1 MRKLDIKANSNNA
14 RRGKRRGKLV
24 VLGVL
29 LLLALFLI
37 LCAGYGIKSFFDKYR
52 LQSPVVFRPVI
63 VKREHN
69 KNTQAKPSK
78 PRSKPA
84 QTKKRIVPQV
94 EASEVVD
101 TEKEHT
107 ESDALTAIKNHF
119 GDEWKM
125 AVAIATP
132 ESGMDCSKRSYQMN
146 TNGTYD
152 HGLFQIN
159 EIHLYKL
166 QEGESIYDCDVN
178 ARIAKEIKDSWQGWH
193 AWSVYNNGSY
203 EQYL

>member
-14 RRGKRRGKLV
+14 RRGKRGRQIFI
-24 VLGVL
+24 GVSI
-29 LLLALFLI
+29 LLALLFL
-37 LCAGYGIKSFFDKYR
+37 SFFWYGLYTFIKTYT
-52 LQSPVVFRPVI
+52 FRTPIIIQNPI
-63 VKREHN
+63 VKREVKKTVKN
-69 KNTQAKPSK
+69 KKERTQTHRPLVK
-78 PRSKPA
+78 
-84 QTKKRIVPQV
+84 QV
-94 EASEVVD
+94 EASQNEASEA
-101 TEKEHT
+101 TATSREYT
-107 ESDALTAIKNHF
+107 ESDALTAIKKHF

-166 QEGESIYDCDVN
+166 QDGESIYDCDVN

-193 AWSVYNNGSY
+193 AWSVFQNGSY
-203 EQYL
+203 KQYL

>member
-14 RRGKRRGKLV
+14 RRGKRGKLV
-24 VLGVL
+24 VLGLL
-29 LLLALFLI
+29 LLLALFFL
-37 LCAGYGIKSFFDKYR
+37 GFFWYGVWVFFRTYT
-52 LQSPVVFRPVI
+52 FRTPIIIQNPI
-63 VKREHN
+63 VKREV
-69 KNTQAKPSK
+69 KNTKAKP
-78 PRSKPA
+78 PKPA
-84 QTKKRIVPQV
+84 PKRVETKKRIVPQV